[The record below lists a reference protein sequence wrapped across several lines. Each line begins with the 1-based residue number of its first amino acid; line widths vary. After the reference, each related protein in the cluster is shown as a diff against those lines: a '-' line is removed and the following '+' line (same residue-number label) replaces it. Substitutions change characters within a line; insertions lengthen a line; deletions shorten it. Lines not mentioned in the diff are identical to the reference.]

1 MIDNNNIAFVEKV
14 LEDIPE
20 WLQII
25 RSKEKKITPHEI
37 YLIRKIRSEVEIILA
52 EREREVEDGN
62 DD

>member
-1 MIDNNNIAFVEKV
+1 MKNEMDNNIAFVEKV

-37 YLIRKIRSEVEIILA
+37 YLIRKIRSEAEIILA
-52 EREREVEDGN
+52 DSEG
-62 DD
+62 